1 MRRYWSIGWLL
12 CALVVMAAPI
22 VSRAQLL
29 AITVA
34 PPELPVYEQPPI
46 PDPGYIW
53 TPGYWAYGPD
63 GYYWVPGT
71 WVEPPSVGLLWTPG
85 YWGWQDGNYGWND
98 GYWGQQIGFY
108 GGVDYGYGYGG
119 VGYEGGYWDNGVFAY
134 NRTVNNFGG
143 VTITN
148 VYSKTIITNNN
159 ATRASFNGGA
169 GGTSARPTAQEQA
182 AAHEKHVAA
191 DGAANPAP
199 ACGEHQQGPSRLG
212 EPRQPDDRSDF
223 QARRIRRQG
232 CCARES
238 RQRYCTGNA
247 SQAERRPGRR
257 GTGRRGSG
265 RCRGAG
271 EKAADWHRPS
281 RDNVPGLHP
290 NRRRACAAEATR
302 DRRATQSRDH
312 AQTRGCETAPGA
324 PNCGGGETGATSRR
338 RPASRGAASCRRPAP
353 AAATA
358 RPNLQRRNPRR
369 PRSRLRTDKHCGGF
383 N

>member
-29 AITVA
+29 TITIA

-46 PDPGYIW
+46 PDPGYMW

-119 VGYEGGYWDNGVFAY
+119 VGYEGGYWNNGVFAY

-143 VTITN
+143 VTVTN
-148 VYSKTIITNNN
+148 VYNKTIITNTN

-169 GGTSARPTAQEQA
+169 GGTSAKPTAQEQA
-182 AAHEKHVAA
+182 VAHEKHVPATALQTQHQHTASTNKALLASVNHGSPTIAA
-191 DGAANPAP
+191 TSKPGEFAGKGVVPAKAGNAAVPATLAKPSVAPAGAAPAGAAPAGAAALEKKQPIGTVHPATTTGIPPKTDHIPPKTDHAHSKSLDTVSTPKPAVVKPPPRTAAVKPAP
-199 ACGEHQQGPSRLG
+199 HP
-212 EPRQPDDRSDF
+212 
-223 QARRIRRQG
+223 
-232 CCARES
+232 
-238 RQRYCTGNA
+238 
-247 SQAERRPGRR
+247 
-257 GTGRRGSG
+257 
-265 RCRGAG
+265 
-271 EKAADWHRPS
+271 AA
-281 RDNVPGLHP
+281 V
-290 NRRRACAAEATR
+290 A
-302 DRRATQSRDH
+302 
-312 AQTRGCETAPGA
+312 
-324 PNCGGGETGATSRR
+324 
-338 RPASRGAASCRRPAP
+338 RPAAVPHPVAARPPAPPRPAAP
-353 AAATA
+353 KPVAAK
-358 RPNLQRRNPRR
+358 PP
-369 PRSRLRTDKHCGGF
+369 PPKKPPPH
-383 N
+383 